1 MSFIDIFQKK
11 RKYAVVPSSSD
22 RPPAGRPVDGEELA
36 EDRPKREIPEGLMN
50 KCPKCGTIQYSKELE
65 KNLKVCSSCS
75 YHFKLNAVERI
86 QSLVDDGEF
95 TEYDSGLA
103 SVDPLSFPQYTAKYN
118 KAVEATGM
126 NDAVITGECKI
137 NGSSCVLAVMSADF
151 MTGTLG
157 SVVGEKVT
165 RAVESA
171 LEKKLPLIVFS
182 TSGGARM
189 QESILSLMQMAKTSA
204 ALSKLDQAGG
214 LYISV
219 ITDPTYG
226 GVTASYAMLGD
237 FVIAEPSA
245 AFGFAGP
252 RVIEQT
258 IRQKL
263 PSDFQTAELN
273 QKYGQVDLVVHRKE
287 LRTVLSQLLSFH
299 AVKEESISGSK

>member
-1 MSFIDIFQKK
+1 MSFIDLFQKK
-11 RKYAVVPSSSD
+11 RKYATVPSTD
-22 RPPAGRPVDGEELA
+22 RPLANRPMDAEVDAA

-50 KCPKCGTIQYSKELE
+50 KCPKCSNIQYSKELE
-65 KNLKVCSSCS
+65 KNLKVCSSCG

-86 QSLVDDGEF
+86 QSLVDNGQF
-95 TEYDSGLA
+95 LEYDSEMM
-103 SVDPLSFPQYTAKYN
+103 SEDPLGFPDYMKKYN

-126 NDAVITGECKI
+126 KDAVITGEGTI
-137 NGSSCVLAVMSADF
+137 GGYRSVLAVMSADF

-165 RAVESA
+165 RAIEQA
-171 LEKKLPLIVFS
+171 TEKQLPLIVFS

-204 ALSKLDQAGG
+204 ALNKLNEQGG

-263 PSDFQTAELN
+263 PANFQTAELN
-273 QKYGQVDLVVHRKE
+273 LKYGQLDLVVHRKE
-287 LRTVLSQLLSFH
+287 LRNVLAQLLSLH
-299 AVKEESISGSK
+299 TVKEETASGK